1 MIKLELKVLP
11 SSSRDLVVGWLG
23 QALKVKV
30 RAAPEKGRAN
40 KAVET
45 LLSKTLALPGGAVV
59 ITAGLTSTSKTAAI
73 EGLDCA
79 QLQQRLAAAGIKSPA
94 AE

>member
-11 SSSRDLVVGWLG
+11 SSSRDCVVGWLG
-23 QALKVKV
+23 QALKIKV

-45 LLSKTLALPGGAVV
+45 LLCKTLALPKGAVS
-59 ITAGLTSTSKTAAI
+59 ITAGLTSSSKTAHI
-73 EGLDCA
+73 EGLDRA
-79 QLQQRLAAAGIKSPA
+79 RFQQRLAAAGIESPA

>member
-1 MIKLELKVLP
+1 MLP
-11 SSSRDLVVGWLG
+11 SSSGDLVVGWLG

-30 RAAPEKGRAN
+30 RGAPEKGRAN

-45 LLSKTLALPGGAVV
+45 LLSKTPALD
-59 ITAGLTSTSKTAAI
+59 S
-73 EGLDCA
+73 A